1 MNSELV
7 LTIADAVL
15 KIIVALVIA
24 YLVPWARKELAPFLK
39 TAFGQFIV
47 SIGVK
52 AAEQAYKEMKK
63 SGDKKKQY
71 VLDWLKQKGIN
82 IDPMDLD
89 KFIDSAVKDLEK
101 LKNAAK
107 GV

>member
-1 MNSELV
+1 MNSELI
-7 LTIADAVL
+7 LTIADAAL
-15 KIIVALVIA
+15 KIVVALIIA

-52 AAEQAYKEMKK
+52 AAEQAYKEMEK

-71 VLDWLKQKGIN
+71 VLDWLKQKGII
-82 IDPMDLD
+82 IDPVDLD

-107 GV
+107 GA

>member
-1 MNSELV
+1 MNSELI
-7 LTIADAVL
+7 LTIADAAL
-15 KIIVALVIA
+15 KIVVALIIA
-24 YLVPWARKELAPFLK
+24 YLVPWARRELAPFLK

-52 AAEQAYKEMKK
+52 AAEQAYKEMEK
-63 SGDKKKQY
+63 SGEKKKQY
-71 VLDWLKQKGIN
+71 VLDWLKQKGII
-82 IDPMDLD
+82 IDPVDLD

-107 GV
+107 EA